1 MHAEVFTSEM
11 VIAVCF
17 QISTGYGEEK
27 RGTEEWWFWGD
38 HLKNLPTSL

>member
-11 VIAVCF
+11 LIAVCF

-27 RGTEEWWFWGD
+27 RGTEEWLVLG
-38 HLKNLPTSL
+38 